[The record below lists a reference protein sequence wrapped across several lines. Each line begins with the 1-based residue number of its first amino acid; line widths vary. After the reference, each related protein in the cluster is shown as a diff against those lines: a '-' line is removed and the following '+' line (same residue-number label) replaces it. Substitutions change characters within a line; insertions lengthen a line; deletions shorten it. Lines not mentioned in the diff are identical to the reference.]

1 MLLYKGVFIASFSEK
16 KVKFLFKLSKMK
28 FSFYAR
34 QCLKLCRSSNARC
47 LFEENVAVRGNV
59 HYDPLK
65 PKLIGMKRESL
76 SNNIMF
82 LILRYSF
89 YGLENIYIFNS
100 DS

>member
-1 MLLYKGVFIASFSEK
+1 MLLFFEK

-89 YGLENIYIFNS
+89 YGLENIYILTQYSIPILKTN
-100 DS
+100 